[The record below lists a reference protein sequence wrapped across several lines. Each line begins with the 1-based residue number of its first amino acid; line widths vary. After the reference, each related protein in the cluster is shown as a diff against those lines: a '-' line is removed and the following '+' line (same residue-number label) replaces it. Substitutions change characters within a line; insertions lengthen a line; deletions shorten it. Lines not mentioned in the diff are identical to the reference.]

1 MAQTTEQSSDP
12 KRPSAAERRAARA
25 AEIER
30 ARAQQ
35 RQRLMIVAAGAV
47 VLLIV
52 AGVFLARNV
61 QQKQQV
67 NQAAQSLMDRTKVPD
82 EGRTHVNEGTQIDY
96 KLYPPASGPHF
107 PSPQPA
113 GVYHQ
118 EVAMGYWVHSLEHG
132 YVVVLLKCPNG
143 CDDLFNQFQDLYDH
157 GLPKSQFGNVK
168 LVVTPYSH
176 AFTDPSKEAP
186 ITLVAWDH
194 EEMLQQFDRAKIL
207 EFYNTFVDKGPEQ
220 IP

>member
-1 MAQTTEQSSDP
+1 MAQTTQKPSDP
-12 KRPSAAERRAARA
+12 QRPSAAERRAARA

-35 RQRLMIVAAGAV
+35 RQRLLIVAAGAV
-47 VLLIV
+47 VLLII

-61 QQKQQV
+61 QQKQQT
-67 NQAAQSLMDRTKVPD
+67 NQAAQALMARTKVPD
-82 EGRTHVNEGTQIDY
+82 EGRTHVNEGTPIDY

-113 GVYHQ
+113 GVYRQ

-132 YVVVLLKCPNG
+132 YVVVLLKCPSG
-143 CDDLFNQFQDLYDH
+143 CDDLFNQFQDLYEH

-176 AFTDPSKEAP
+176 AFSDPGKEAP

-194 EEMLQQFDRAKIL
+194 EEMLQTFDRAKIL